1 MEQQENALLTA
12 FEVLNESLFPV
23 CAEISLGRQFFDF
36 KKNKYLQLMNLLK
49 TITLVSLFLGLI
61 ACESPQN
68 VEGNTFVG
76 QQGDGVDDT
85 EVQKLNQEADLLLEQ
100 GKTKAARKLLFQ
112 SLELEEN
119 KTTYNSL
126 GIADQLDLNYPSAI
140 AYYEKAL
147 AMDSNYVYARL
158 NLARTYFE
166 SGNSEMGIRL
176 NLQVIAAKADSFTV
190 GTAHL
195 HITKIYVKLGDCGA
209 AIHHHELSKEILAG
223 DVSTKEQLER
233 NARLIEKSCNT
244 PEAKFKM
251 WLKAHPGQGEMHD
264 LSK

>member
-1 MEQQENALLTA
+1 
-12 FEVLNESLFPV
+12 
-23 CAEISLGRQFFDF
+23 
-36 KKNKYLQLMNLLK
+36 MNLLK
-49 TITLVSLFLGLI
+49 TIALASLLLGLI

-223 DVSTKEQLER
+223 DVRTKEQLER
-233 NARLIEKSCNT
+233 NARLIEKSCHT

>member
-1 MEQQENALLTA
+1 
-12 FEVLNESLFPV
+12 
-23 CAEISLGRQFFDF
+23 
-36 KKNKYLQLMNLLK
+36 MNLLK

-147 AMDSNYVYARL
+147 AMDSNYVYAQPPHTL
-158 NLARTYFE
+158 GVGEVIGPGVTQPSARVR
-166 SGNSEMGIRL
+166 GP
-176 NLQVIAAKADSFTV
+176 AARPAPRR
-190 GTAHL
+190 
-195 HITKIYVKLGDCGA
+195 CGSA
-209 AIHHHELSKEILAG
+209 ARPAPRWAPATPLEPPRPPPARRHHHPRQDQEQVHHSK
-223 DVSTKEQLER
+223 
-233 NARLIEKSCNT
+233 
-244 PEAKFKM
+244 
-251 WLKAHPGQGEMHD
+251 
-264 LSK
+264 